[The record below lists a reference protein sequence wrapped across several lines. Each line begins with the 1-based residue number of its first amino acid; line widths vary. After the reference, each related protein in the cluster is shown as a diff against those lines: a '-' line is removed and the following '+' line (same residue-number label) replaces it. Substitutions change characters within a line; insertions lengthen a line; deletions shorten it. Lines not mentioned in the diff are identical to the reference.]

1 MSENAPPTAP
11 AAPTGTPPARPAA
24 GPPKWLLAAIVA
36 VALVALFWP
45 RGERISLAPK
55 RQPVDAAGARVELAE
70 RFAPV
75 TLLHFWATWC
85 APCVTEIPALRALAA
100 DFAGERRFALV
111 LVAVQDDPRKAA
123 DFLGELAATN
133 LYDPTWEV
141 ANGWGTSKLPETY
154 LLVNGAVA
162 EKFEG
167 ATEWGRADLRARLRT
182 ALAAAR

>member
-1 MSENAPPTAP
+1 MRRA
-11 AAPTGTPPARPAA
+11 
-24 GPPKWLLAAIVA
+24 
-36 VALVALFWP
+36 
-45 RGERISLAPK
+45 
-55 RQPVDAAGARVELAE
+55 AAGAGCLCILVLGLGACAGPAPPGPGLSAPRLATLPELTDGLLAE
-70 RFAPV
+70 HRERV
-75 TLLHFWATWC
+75 LVVNFWATWC

>member
-1 MSENAPPTAP
+1 MSENALPNAP
-11 AAPTGTPPARPAA
+11 AAPSGAPPAGPAA
-24 GPPKWLLAAIVA
+24 GPPKWVLAAIVA

-45 RGERISLAPK
+45 RGERISLAPQ
-55 RQPVDAAGARVELAE
+55 REPVDAAGARVALAE

-100 DFAGERRFALV
+100 DFAGERDFALV

-123 DFLGELAATN
+123 EFLGGLAPTN

-154 LLVNGAVA
+154 LLVNGEVA

-167 ATEWGRADLRARLRT
+167 ATEWGRADLRARLRA